1 MTSRTPVPQR
11 EAIADLVGAICYA
24 LLKSFQITAR
34 GATAAPSIDLAER
47 QADFA
52 VDEFKRYKGLRAHL
66 DTLTEVPV
74 AAMEVFRD
82 PVDAFYASANADG
95 WMQTQVFHFVGD
107 TITTDF
113 SSILATKLEP
123 PTAEAVA
130 VALTGRTEQEAFA
143 LEQIEHAL
151 ATEGAAGRERIEG
164 FTRAMVGSALNRFRD
179 ALLASGTVEQV
190 LGGPDGV
197 KDCVLEL
204 LGRHRERL
212 SRLGLDQLD

>member
-1 MTSRTPVPQR
+1 MSRTPVPHK

-24 LLKSFQITAR
+24 LLKSFQIAAR
-34 GATAAPSIDLAER
+34 GATAAPSIALAET
-47 QADFA
+47 QASFA
-52 VDEFKRYKGLRAHL
+52 VDEYQRFKGLRDYL
-66 DTLTEVPV
+66 GTLTDDPL
-74 AAMEVFRD
+74 AAMQVFRE
-82 PVDAFYASANADG
+82 PVDAFYASADADG

-113 SSILATKLEP
+113 SSILATKLDP
-123 PTAEAVA
+123 STATAVGD
-130 VALTGRTEQEAFA
+130 ALTGRTAQEAFA

-151 ATEGAAGRERIEG
+151 DTEGAPGRERIEG

-179 ALLASGTVEQV
+179 ALLASGTVETV

-212 SRLGLDQLD
+212 ARLGLDQLD